1 MNRNRKRSSQG
12 PGKIFYWVLAVIL
25 VPPLVFFLFILAA
38 FSDFSIEG
46 RQDPVYEEVW
56 AIRDDAVEA
65 LNQGDIDQA
74 TELFHAAILHCAN
87 GKNGPV
93 KGERAALHV
102 ELAEL
107 FEDLGDTA
115 HALVHYEGFGEDWNY
130 SEHLADTLRC
140 RLQVHGLDTVYDWI
154 ETAQPKGFRSKAY
167 REVMDFLLENGQ
179 EQQVISGATRFL
191 AQSSY
196 PDAVTAML
204 SLELGGVENFGP
216 RGYQSSAKYQALYT
230 LVEAYFRLED
240 LESAERVTEAAIAYS
255 GTDRVGNP
263 KRSRARNAG
272 KGHGYLARFAYDRGD
287 LDTARGHFDRAMR
300 DHPSADT
307 WPMLAPL
314 LGQDWAQTAGD

>member
-1 MNRNRKRSSQG
+1 M
-12 PGKIFYWVLAVIL
+12 IL
-25 VPPLVFFLFILAA
+25 GPPLAFFLFIVVA
-38 FSDFSIEG
+38 FSGFRVG
-46 RQDPVYEEVW
+46 GPQDPVYEDVW
-56 AIRDDAVEA
+56 AIRDDAIGA

-102 ELAEL
+102 ELARL
-107 FEDLGDTA
+107 YEDLGDTA

-140 RLQVHGLDTVYDWI
+140 RLQVHGLDTVFDWI
-154 ETAQPKGFRSKAY
+154 ESVQPTGFRSKAY

-179 EQQVISGATRFL
+179 EQQVISAAKDFL
-191 AQSSY
+191 SKHSY
-196 PDAVTAML
+196 PDEVSQML
-204 SLELGGVENFGP
+204 APELGDEEEFRPKGLH
-216 RGYQSSAKYQALYT
+216 SSPKYHALYT

-263 KRSRARNAG
+263 KRNRARYAA

-287 LDTARGHFDRAMR
+287 LLTARGHFERAIR
-300 DHPSADT
+300 DHPSAHT
-307 WPMLAPL
+307 WAMLAPL
-314 LGQDWAQTAGD
+314 LGHDWAQTAGD